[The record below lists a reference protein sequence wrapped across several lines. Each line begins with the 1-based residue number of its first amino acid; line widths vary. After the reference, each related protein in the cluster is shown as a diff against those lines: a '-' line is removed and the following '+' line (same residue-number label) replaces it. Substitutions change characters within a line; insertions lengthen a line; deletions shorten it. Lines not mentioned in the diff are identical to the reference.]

1 MTRLGLYGGSF
12 DPVHCGH
19 LLVADAALEEFQL
32 DRLIV
37 IPAAQSPFKPAL
49 TPTTDALRLRM
60 LRLAFAGMPQVTV
73 DDLELRRGG
82 ISYSV
87 DTAEEF
93 HKRHPEAHLS
103 WLIGADHVPTLP
115 SWRNAQRLAEL
126 VDFVVI
132 PRPGVAPVPAPPPFR
147 VHFLRGFPFAV
158 SASEIRARA
167 AEGRSLRNLVPP
179 AVAEVIQSQSLY
191 RPNSGLVP
199 RSRF

>member
-12 DPVHCGH
+12 DPVHFGH
-19 LLVADAALEEFQL
+19 LLVADAALEECQL
-32 DRLIV
+32 DGLVV
-37 IPAAQSPFKPAL
+37 IPAAQSPFKPTHIPASD
-49 TPTTDALRLRM
+49 PLRLRM
-60 LRLAFAGMPQVTV
+60 LRLAFAGMPQITV

-93 HKRHPEAHLS
+93 HRRHPDAHLS

-115 SWRNAQRLAEL
+115 SWRDAQRLAEL
-126 VDFVVI
+126 VDFIVI
-132 PRPGVAPVPAPPPFR
+132 PRPGIAPVPAPPPFR

-158 SASEIRARA
+158 SASEIRSRA
-167 AEGRSLRNLVPP
+167 ASGRSLRNLVPS

-191 RPNSGLVP
+191 RPKSGLVP
-199 RSRF
+199 DSRF